1 MTILKYFTS
10 LEVLVPLAIGI
21 FFNKRIGDFIAKPFI
36 FYLLVLSFLEVTCL
50 FLSVKS
56 INNHLIYNLIDF
68 TTILFFVYYFSKFEN
83 KLFFYFSITISITA
97 FFNILLRDPFV
108 FKQSN
113 YLMIYAFIGTTSSYL
128 LFEAT
133 KLDDLYF
140 FKSFRFW
147 FYTGFI
153 VSSFSTLTMYIF
165 FDKIK
170 TLNQSSLIVQ
180 YYSFF
185 NFVINSIQYAAFSI
199 DTLCRK

>member
-10 LEVLVPLAIGI
+10 LEVLVPLAIGA

-36 FYLLVLSFLEVTCL
+36 FYLLVISVLEITCL
-50 FLSVKS
+50 YLSVKS
-56 INNHLIYNLIDF
+56 INNHLIYNLIDL
-68 TTILFFVYYFSKFEN
+68 TTILFFVYFYSKCDN
-83 KLFFYFSITISITA
+83 KLLFYFSITISITA
-97 FFNILLRDPFV
+97 LFNILLRDPFV
-108 FKQSN
+108 FKLSN
-113 YLMIYAFIGTTSSYL
+113 YLMIYAFIGTSSSYL

-133 KLDDLYF
+133 KLEDLYF

-153 VSSFSTLTMYIF
+153 ISSFSTLTMYIF

-170 TLNQSSLIVQ
+170 TLNHTSLIVQ

-185 NFVINSIQYAAFSI
+185 NFVINSLQYAAFSI
-199 DTLCRK
+199 ATLCRK